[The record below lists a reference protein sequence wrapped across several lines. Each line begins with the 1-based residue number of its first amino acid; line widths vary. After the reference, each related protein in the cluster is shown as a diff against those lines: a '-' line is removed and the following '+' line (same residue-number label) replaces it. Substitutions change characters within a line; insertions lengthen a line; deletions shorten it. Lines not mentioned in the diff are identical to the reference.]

1 MLSDKLED
9 AKTKR
14 VAIMRIKIFSENLLT
29 VVKNL
34 LVDIDEID

>member
-14 VAIMRIKIFSENLLT
+14 GSIMRIKIFSENLLT

-34 LVDIDEID
+34 LVEIDEID